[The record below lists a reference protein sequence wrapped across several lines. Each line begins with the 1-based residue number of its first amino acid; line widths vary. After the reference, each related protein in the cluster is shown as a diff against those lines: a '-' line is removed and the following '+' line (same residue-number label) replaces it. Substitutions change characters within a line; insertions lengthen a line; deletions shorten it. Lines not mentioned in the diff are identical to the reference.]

1 MNEMIVGLR
10 EKMEMSKF
18 VSDGTVRS
26 IQESEG
32 SLGRSGVRKEVA
44 ILFSDIRG
52 FTAFSETKE
61 PEEVVDMLN
70 RYLHAQAEVVPR
82 YDGDIDKFVG
92 DELMVSFVGKDRE
105 SRAMRCG
112 MELLQVVAAVG
123 QGDKGEASL
132 QVGVGVNSGEVVM
145 GAMGA
150 EHRMDYT
157 VIGDAVNLAARLCGA
172 AGPGTMVVSDK
183 VYEALSDEER
193 QQLQIEEP
201 IHVKGKKEP
210 ISIYVYVD
218 ENAPGGAEN
227 AT

>member
-1 MNEMIVGLR
+1 
-10 EKMEMSKF
+10 
-18 VSDGTVRS
+18 
-26 IQESEG
+26 
-32 SLGRSGVRKEVA
+32 
-44 ILFSDIRG
+44 
-52 FTAFSETKE
+52 
-61 PEEVVDMLN
+61 
-70 RYLHAQAEVVPR
+70 
-82 YDGDIDKFVG
+82 
-92 DELMVSFVGKDRE
+92 
-105 SRAMRCG
+105 
-112 MELLQVVAAVG
+112 VG

-172 AGPGTMVVSDK
+172 AGPGTMVVSEK
-183 VYEALSDEER
+183 VYESLSDEER
-193 QQLQIEEP
+193 QRLKMEEP
-201 IHVKGKKEP
+201 IQVKGKKEP